1 MEEKL
6 IFSTFSYENTVARF
20 KTCGLFG
27 MILQGL
33 LIRVYLEKNSEFQLE
48 TFEKAGKVEIIC

>member
-1 MEEKL
+1 
-6 IFSTFSYENTVARF
+6 
-20 KTCGLFG
+20 